1 MMKLFGINAEADE
14 NEETVVY
21 VAENNEYVGKI
32 YVRDKIKAESYIAIS
47 QLKKLGANA
56 VLLSGD
62 KEKTVEK
69 VAQSVGIS
77 CYKGTLLPKDK
88 VEEVEKLIK
97 SKKKKSQVCFVGDG
111 INDAPVLMRADVG
124 VSMGGIGS
132 DAAIEASD
140 IVLMKDDL
148 STLPLAKR
156 IAIKTV
162 RIVKQNLIFA
172 LGIKA
177 AILILSAFGITN
189 MWIAV
194 FGDVGVAI
202 LCILNAMRVGKAK

>member
-1 MMKLFGINAEADE
+1 
-14 NEETVVY
+14 
-21 VAENNEYVGKI
+21 
-32 YVRDKIKAESYIAIS
+32 
-47 QLKKLGANA
+47 
-56 VLLSGD
+56 
-62 KEKTVEK
+62 

-77 CYKGTLLPKDK
+77 CYKGALLPKDK

-177 AILILSAFGITN
+177 AILILSAIGITN